1 MDDVYCTLLHAHD
14 IVRCKLA
21 SLFMSP
27 SPPTLPPCSEICE
40 QTSIRKEDVVS
51 TLQYL
56 NLVHYYKGQYVIC
69 LSPEVLERHEHS
81 MVKRKVRIEAK
92 CIKWTPK
99 DWSKR
104 GKW

>member
-1 MDDVYCTLLHAHD
+1 MLIMCFYVAC
-14 IVRCKLA
+14 
-21 SLFMSP
+21 LFSH
-27 SPPTLPPCSEICE
+27 SEICE

-69 LSPEVLERHEHS
+69 LSREVLERHEHS

>member
-1 MDDVYCTLLHAHD
+1 MCSHYFGFIANEHFVSNIATDHHPILD
-14 IVRCKLA
+14 IMFHLY
-21 SLFMSP
+21 
-27 SPPTLPPCSEICE
+27 SEICE

-69 LSPEVLERHEHS
+69 LSPDVLERHEHS
-81 MVKRKVRIEAK
+81 MVKRKIRIEAK

>member
-1 MDDVYCTLLHAHD
+1 MLDLVPNSSDQSFGHVVNNHHQILIIIY
-14 IVRCKLA
+14 I
-21 SLFMSP
+21 
-27 SPPTLPPCSEICE
+27 CSEICE

-69 LSPEVLERHEHS
+69 LSPDVLSRHEHS
-81 MVKRKVRIEAK
+81 MVKRKIRIEAK

>member
-1 MDDVYCTLLHAHD
+1 MYNYMYMMMYVHVHVA
-14 IVRCKLA
+14 
-21 SLFMSP
+21 P
-27 SPPTLPPCSEICE
+27 SCLCMFYHSEICE

-69 LSPEVLERHEHS
+69 LSRDVLGRHEHS
-81 MVKRKVRIEAK
+81 MTKRKVRIDSK

>member
-1 MDDVYCTLLHAHD
+1 M
-14 IVRCKLA
+14 
-21 SLFMSP
+21 
-27 SPPTLPPCSEICE
+27 
-40 QTSIRKEDVVS
+40 VS

-56 NLVHYYKGQYVIC
+56 QLVQYYKGQYVITL
-69 LSPEVLERHEHS
+69 LSDVLERH
-81 MVKRKVRIEAK
+81 KRAMGKRRLRIDPK